1 MQGGS
6 SALHFPVAL
15 RFSMIHRYIGDR
27 AFYRRVLGVAVP
39 IIIQNG
45 ITNFVS
51 LLDNIMV
58 GQVGTIPMSGVSIV
72 NGLLFVFNLCVFGAS
87 SGAGIFTAQFHG
99 SSDDEGIRHTF
110 RFKFLICLVISLL
123 GFLIFTGGGSFLI
136 GLYLTGEGDASTA
149 AGAMAYGLDYLAVM
163 VWGFLPFALTNTYS
177 STLRE
182 TGETFIPMVGG
193 ISAVLV
199 NLVLNYV
206 LIFGHFG
213 APEMGV
219 EGAALATV
227 ISRFVELAIVA
238 GWTHTHAGKK
248 PFIKGA
254 YRSFYIP
261 GKLLKS
267 IAIKGMPLL
276 INEFLW
282 ASGMAIMNQCY
293 STCGLDVVPAMNIS
307 STIFNLASVV
317 FLSMGNAVGIIMGQ
331 MLGAGNTETEVRDAN
346 RKLLVVSVLS
356 GLIFGGLMASVSG
369 LFPRIYNTT
378 DEVRQLAGWLICINA
393 VAMPF
398 NSYTNAT
405 YFTLRSGGQ
414 TLVTFL
420 FDSCFVWVVCV
431 PLAFC
436 LSRFT
441 DLSIIPLFAICLSTE
456 FIKCFLGAYMIKQGK
471 WIQNLTV

>member
-1 MQGGS
+1 MKN
-6 SALHFPVAL
+6 
-15 RFSMIHRYIGDR
+15 RYIGDR
-27 AFYRRVLGVAVP
+27 AFYRRVFGVAVP

-58 GQVGTIPMSGVSIV
+58 GQVGTVPMSGVSIV
-72 NGLLFVFNLCVFGAS
+72 NQLMFVFNLCVFGAS

-99 SSDDEGIRHTF
+99 SNDDEGVRYTF
-110 RFKFLICLVISLL
+110 RFKFLICIAITVL
-123 GFLIFTGGGSFLI
+123 GCGIFLGGGSGLI

-149 AGAMAYGLDYLAVM
+149 AGALSYGLDYLHVM
-163 VWGFLPFALTNTYS
+163 LWGLLPFALTNAYS

-182 TGETFIPMVGG
+182 TGETVVPMVGG

-227 ISRFVELAIVA
+227 ISRYVELAIVG
-238 GWTHTHAGKK
+238 GWVHTHAQRK

-254 YRSFYIP
+254 FRSVYLP
-261 GKLLKS
+261 GKLLRS
-267 IAIKGMPLL
+267 IVIKGMPLL
-276 INEFLW
+276 VNETLW
-282 ASGMAIMNQCY
+282 SSGMAIMNQCY

-307 STIFNLASVV
+307 STIFNLGSVV
-317 FLSMGNAVGIIMGQ
+317 FLAMGNAVGIIMGQ
-331 MLGAGNTETEVRDAN
+331 MLGAGNSEAEVRDAN
-346 RKLLVVSVLS
+346 RKLIAVSVCS
-356 GLIFGGLMASVSG
+356 GLVFGGLIAACSG
-369 LFPRIYNTT
+369 IFPKIYNTT
-378 DEVRQLAGWLICINA
+378 LEVQQLATVLICINA
-393 VAMPF
+393 CIMPF
-398 NSYTNAT
+398 NAYTNAT

-420 FDSCFVWVVCV
+420 FDSCFVWVCCV
-431 PLAFC
+431 PLAYC

-441 DLSIIPLFAICLSTE
+441 DLTIIPLFAICLSTDLL
-456 FIKCFLGAYMIKQGK
+456 KCAIGAFMLKQGK